1 MASLG
6 AKLTL
11 GSLVLAPASRF
22 PTWFEPLLEHGPVAR
37 VGRGALSRTEQH
49 RTEDGHT
56 SRDAPFA
63 ALLLTAAVRQ
73 SASYAS
79 APRTMLRW

>member
-56 SRDAPFA
+56 
-63 ALLLTAAVRQ
+63 
-73 SASYAS
+73 
-79 APRTMLRW
+79 